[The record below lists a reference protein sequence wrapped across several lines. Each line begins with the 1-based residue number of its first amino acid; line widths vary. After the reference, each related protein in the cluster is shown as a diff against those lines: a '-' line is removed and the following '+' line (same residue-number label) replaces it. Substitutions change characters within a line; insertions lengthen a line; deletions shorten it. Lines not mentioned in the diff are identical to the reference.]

1 MNNINKTILLVEDEA
16 IIALVEKKTLEKYGY
31 SVITADT
38 GEKAVET
45 ASSTSGIDLI
55 LMDIDLGE
63 GIDGTEAAERI
74 LADKEIPL
82 VFLSSHTEPEVV
94 EKTEGI
100 TSYGYVVKNSGETVL
115 IASIRMAFKLYEA
128 KLKEYEKNE
137 ELHAVNEEL
146 EASNEEYMT
155 IQEELFKTVDE
166 LRGKE
171 EALSRSE
178 KRVRAK
184 LEAVLAPGGDI
195 SLLGLEDIFDI
206 TFIRD
211 LMDDFYKINN
221 IGGALLDI
229 NGKVLAASGWQ
240 DICTKFHRVN
250 PESRKNCIESDMELS
265 SGVNPGEFKIY
276 KCKNNMWD
284 MVTPVYI
291 GGRHMGNLFLGQ
303 FLFEGE
309 VPDYE
314 IFREQARKYGFDE
327 KAYLEALDRVP
338 VWSREK
344 VESVMSLYSKFAYQ
358 MGTLSYGNLKLARV
372 FEEQKRISEKL
383 KKSEDRFNRA
393 IVGTGAG
400 LWDWDMVN
408 NTVFF
413 SRKWKSMLGYE
424 DHEVENDFSGWKNL
438 WHPDDVTLLENAVND
453 YIEGKTNVYEI
464 VHRLRHRDGSWHWIL
479 TRGDLERDETGKP
492 IRWTGTNID
501 ITGRKMAEEALRE
514 SEEKY
519 RMLFHHS
526 PLGIYVAD
534 CDGNILDANDKLLSI
549 LGSPSLEATK
559 SLNVYNL
566 PLLVETGYT
575 DKFRESIKSNTVS
588 SIEFNYTSK
597 WGKTTYASNYI
608 VPVADSAGKVEK
620 VFTLVEDITLRKQIE
635 KYRELSG
642 EILSVLNGADDFK
655 DSVSRILL
663 LIKEETGSDAVGIR
677 LCEGDDYPYFI
688 QNGFSNDFIL
698 QENSLISRDSCG
710 DICVNNDGDVSLECT
725 CGLVI
730 SGKTDPDNPL
740 FTPGGSCW
748 TNDSFPLLEMPESE
762 DPRYKARNNCIHHG
776 YASVALVPVKSKN
789 EIVGLLQLNGYARNL
804 FTLELVQELEIIA
817 GRIGETLLRKQ
828 NEDKIRALLKEKE
841 LLLKETHHRIK
852 NNMNTVHGLLYLQA
866 EELTDPV
873 SKGIIKEAAMR
884 VQSMM
889 VMYDKLYRSES
900 HHEMNINDYLPS
912 LVDEIIRI
920 FDSRIPVKTDIHVDD
935 VVLSAKVLSTLGIII
950 NELITNSMK
959 YAFGTLKEGLISLSM
974 TMNDNTVIVVYRDN
988 GPGLP
993 ESVDFDNST
1002 GFGMQL
1008 IGMLVNQLGGSIR
1021 IDRGEG
1027 TRFILEFD
1035 V

>member
-1 MNNINKTILLVEDEA
+1 MNKTILLVEDEA
-16 IIALVEKKTLEKYGY
+16 IIAVIHRKILNKFGFD
-31 SVITADT
+31 VITAAT
-38 GEKAVET
+38 GEKAVEI
-45 ASSTSGIDLI
+45 ACSTPGIDLI

-74 LADKEIPL
+74 LACKEIPL

-94 EKTEGI
+94 NKTEGI
-100 TSYGYVVKNSGETVL
+100 TSYGYIVKNSGETVL
-115 IASIRMAFKLYEA
+115 IASIRMAFKLFEA
-128 KLKEYEKNE
+128 KVKEKFKNE
-137 ELHAVNEEL
+137 ELQALNEEL
-146 EASNEEYMT
+146 EASNEEYMNL
-155 IQEELFKTVDE
+155 QEELVQNVHALQE
-166 LRGKE
+166 KE
-171 EALSRSE
+171 EALRKSE

-184 LEAVLAPGGDI
+184 LDAVLAPEGDI
-195 SLLGLEDIFDI
+195 SLLELEDIFDPR
-206 TFIRD
+206 FIQNI
-211 LMDDFYKINN
+211 MDDFYKINE
-221 IGGALLDI
+221 IGGAFLDI
-229 NGKVLAASGWQ
+229 NGRVLAASGWQ
-240 DICTKFHRVN
+240 EICTKFHRVN
-250 PESRKNCIESDMELS
+250 HETCKNCIESDIELS

-284 MVTPVYI
+284 MVTPIYI

-383 KKSEDRFNRA
+383 KKSEELYRLISENTSDGIFVYENDEIIYASSAYTGLTGYSVDEILHIKESDIMNQVHPEDRSRLGELISVAKNGEQPSLRYQFRARHKDGHYIWREDNASFVYDDEGNFLRAYVVARDISERKSHEDRIKIMSEMLDEVPGAITVHDYEGNFLYANKNTYSLHGYDEDFLLKKLADIDVPESAALIEERIRIIDKEGEAVFKAEHYRKDGTVVPLEVSAKKVNWGDIPAVLSVAVDITERLKAEESLRTAEETYRNLFLNSQIGIFRSDVETGLILDANDTFARLAGYKDRESLLADSFNIAECYIDPQQRDLMISTLIETGEVNNFESLFKRIDDVQVWMRFSARHNIQKGWLEGVAEDITEKKELDEKLKKSEDRFNRA

-438 WHPDDVTLLENAVND
+438 WHPDDVTLIEKAVND

-464 VHRLRHRDGSWHWIL
+464 VHRLHHRDGSWHWIL

-575 DKFRESIKSNTVS
+575 DKFRESVEANTVS
-588 SIEFNYTSK
+588 SIEFNYT
-597 WGKTTYASNYI
+597 
-608 VPVADSAGKVEK
+608 
-620 VFTLVEDITLRKQIE
+620 
-635 KYRELSG
+635 
-642 EILSVLNGADDFK
+642 
-655 DSVSRILL
+655 
-663 LIKEETGSDAVGIR
+663 
-677 LCEGDDYPYFI
+677 
-688 QNGFSNDFIL
+688 
-698 QENSLISRDSCG
+698 
-710 DICVNNDGDVSLECT
+710 
-725 CGLVI
+725 
-730 SGKTDPDNPL
+730 
-740 FTPGGSCW
+740 
-748 TNDSFPLLEMPESE
+748 
-762 DPRYKARNNCIHHG
+762 
-776 YASVALVPVKSKN
+776 
-789 EIVGLLQLNGYARNL
+789 
-804 FTLELVQELEIIA
+804 
-817 GRIGETLLRKQ
+817 
-828 NEDKIRALLKEKE
+828 
-841 LLLKETHHRIK
+841 
-852 NNMNTVHGLLYLQA
+852 
-866 EELTDPV
+866 
-873 SKGIIKEAAMR
+873 
-884 VQSMM
+884 
-889 VMYDKLYRSES
+889 
-900 HHEMNINDYLPS
+900 
-912 LVDEIIRI
+912 
-920 FDSRIPVKTDIHVDD
+920 
-935 VVLSAKVLSTLGIII
+935 
-950 NELITNSMK
+950 
-959 YAFGTLKEGLISLSM
+959 
-974 TMNDNTVIVVYRDN
+974 
-988 GPGLP
+988 
-993 ESVDFDNST
+993 
-1002 GFGMQL
+1002 
-1008 IGMLVNQLGGSIR
+1008 
-1021 IDRGEG
+1021 
-1027 TRFILEFD
+1027 
-1035 V
+1035 